1 MKCIMSFLVF
11 QCAVSFGPREMAGGP
26 WPMRMRRRRCLVFAA
41 PGLRLSYL
49 MTFTRFCLDPAGYL
63 DRLSA
68 LGDLAKT
75 SGRVKCKTSSFVMA
89 LAMGPHA
96 KWKTRLNLGAG
107 ARLNGGERCS

>member
-1 MKCIMSFLVF
+1 V
-11 QCAVSFGPREMAGGP
+11 QD
-26 WPMRMRRRRCLVFAA
+26 
-41 PGLRLSYL
+41 
-49 MTFTRFCLDPAGYL
+49 LDPAAYL